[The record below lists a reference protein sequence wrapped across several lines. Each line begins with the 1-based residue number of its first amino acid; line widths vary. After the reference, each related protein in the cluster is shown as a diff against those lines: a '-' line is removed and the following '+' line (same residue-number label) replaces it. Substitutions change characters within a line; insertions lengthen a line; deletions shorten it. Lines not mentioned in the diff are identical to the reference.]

1 MGARFA
7 VPATVCSR
15 AVAPRVSRP
24 QERCSS
30 ASTRHFQIREV
41 RRVWLP
47 SLGRGQ
53 TQEGMDRGCQAASA
67 REGAYR
73 ARLSISRIHPPSIW
87 SMPPCAL
94 AQLLEHDPPPFFGSR
109 IRLPVTRTTQD
120 PLRAPLPVRGSP
132 GSTKSMSTEATVASG
147 PGFCSVFAP
156 LNSTQQKTLHT
167 LLLKH

>member
-1 MGARFA
+1 MLWILTSRLNHITVEKPRKSELDGPLDGLIQRFGFTHVETEALRGACSVGARFA

-73 ARLSISRIHPPSIW
+73 ARLSISCIHPPSIW

-94 AQLLEHDPPPFFGSR
+94 AQLLEHDPPLLW
-109 IRLPVTRTTQD
+109 LPYQASSDQD
-120 PLRAPLPVRGSP
+120 HPRS
-132 GSTKSMSTEATVASG
+132 S
-147 PGFCSVFAP
+147 
-156 LNSTQQKTLHT
+156 
-167 LLLKH
+167 

>member
-1 MGARFA
+1 MLWILTSRLNHITVEKPRKSELDGPLDGLIQRFGFTHVETEALRGACSVGARFA
-7 VPATVCSR
+7 VPATGCSR

-73 ARLSISRIHPPSIW
+73 ARLSISCIHPPSIW

-94 AQLLEHDPPPFFGSR
+94 AQLLEHDPPLLW
-109 IRLPVTRTTQD
+109 LPYQASSDQD
-120 PLRAPLPVRGSP
+120 HPRS
-132 GSTKSMSTEATVASG
+132 S
-147 PGFCSVFAP
+147 
-156 LNSTQQKTLHT
+156 
-167 LLLKH
+167 